1 MRRLADVDAG
11 VVDEDVDAAE
21 LAADARGHGIDGGL
35 VGDVGDHGDRLGAAA
50 FELGDRGERFCFVA
64 PDDRDRGAGFRQS
77 AGHAEP
83 DAAIAAGDDGDL
95 AAEIEL
101 SCFHGFCP
109 SVVVDA

>member
-21 LAADARGHGIDGGL
+21 IAGDALGHGGDGGL
-35 VGDVGDHGDRLGAAA
+35 VGDVGGDGDRLGAASRQ
-50 FELGDRGERFCFVA
+50 LGDRGVRLRLVA
-64 PDDRDRGAGFRQS
+64 ADDRDRGAGFGQS

-95 AAEIEL
+95 AAEIEE
-101 SCFHGFCP
+101 C
-109 SVVVDA
+109 